1 MITANPRHVLE
12 SGVLRAR
19 VMQVATLT
27 ESGAAVTCQVWF
39 QADFRPDRLYFIS
52 RPDRRHSI
60 NIRRDARVSAGI
72 PLEVPQELGERVRGV
87 TLTGNA
93 REVPQALFPVI
104 AQGFIRRWP
113 RAVGALTPLTD
124 DPASTPSRLYEIA
137 VLDWVLFDEVNFP
150 DEPRIVLD
158 GL

>member
-1 MITANPRHVLE
+1 MANSSPRHVLE
-12 SGVLRAR
+12 SGVAQAR
-19 VMQVATLT
+19 VMQVATLM

-39 QADFRPDRLYFIS
+39 QANFQPDRLYFIS
-52 RPDRRHSI
+52 RRDRQHSI
-60 NIRRDARVSAGI
+60 NIRRDARVSAGV
-72 PLEVPQELGERVRGV
+72 PFDVPQELGDRVRGV

-93 REVPQALFPVI
+93 REVPQVLFPVI

-113 RAVGALTPLTD
+113 RAVEALTPRTA

-137 VLDWVLFDEVNFP
+137 VLDWVLFDEMHFP
-150 DEPRIVLD
+150 AQPRVVLD